1 MVRERILKVVLVLLG
16 LLFLAAAYPLV
27 LFYAQ
32 EPALAMML
40 SLYFTLGIFLLLD
53 VRSPAEHRSLIAFT
67 AYSSFAHGA
76 VISLQAYEKVIT
88 GHEVIGVAVV
98 SGDGAMRLAL

>member
-1 MVRERILKVVLVLLG
+1 MVRERMLKVVLVLLG

-40 SLYFTLGIFLLLD
+40 MTGPLFL
-53 VRSPAEHRSLIAFT
+53 
-67 AYSSFAHGA
+67 
-76 VISLQAYEKVIT
+76 
-88 GHEVIGVAVV
+88 
-98 SGDGAMRLAL
+98 

>member
-1 MVRERILKVVLVLLG
+1 MVRERILKVLLVLLG

-40 SLYFTLGIFLLLD
+40 SLYFTLGIFCCWPSEAR
-53 VRSPAEHRSLIAFT
+53 RSIAASSRLRLI
-67 AYSSFAHGA
+67 
-76 VISLQAYEKVIT
+76 
-88 GHEVIGVAVV
+88 
-98 SGDGAMRLAL
+98 RALRMEP